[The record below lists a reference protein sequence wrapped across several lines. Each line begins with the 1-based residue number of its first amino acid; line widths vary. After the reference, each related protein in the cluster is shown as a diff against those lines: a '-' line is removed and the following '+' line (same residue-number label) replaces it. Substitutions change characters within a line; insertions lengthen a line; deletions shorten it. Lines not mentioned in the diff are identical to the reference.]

1 MDFKLE
7 VPTSLEYFASLVQS
21 DTEFPL
27 LEAAIC
33 LAQDEYPELDIQE
46 VLGQVDQL
54 VSRLKKRLPTDA
66 GAIHKLR
73 LLNKFFFEEMGFAGN
88 ANNYY
93 DPDNSYLHVMLRTRR
108 GIPISLALLWLE
120 LAGQIG
126 LDAHGVG
133 FPGHFLV
140 KVHLPYPHEGK
151 VVIDPFNG
159 HSLTKEDLMERL
171 SPLYVESGL
180 VRNGEIS
187 DELLK
192 HYLRSATPREIM
204 TRMLRNLEEVYGSQS
219 DIERLDAVRKRLK
232 VLLPSLDEAV

>member
-1 MDFKLE
+1 MTTKVLD
-7 VPTSLEYFASLVQS
+7 YFSALVADDDS
-21 DTEFPL
+21 IPLTETALSIAQDAYPDL
-27 LEAAIC
+27 DLQAELAAIDV
-33 LAQDEYPELDIQE
+33 LVARIKNRVADGTPAIQ
-46 VLGQVDQL
+46 
-54 VSRLKKRLPTDA
+54 R
-66 GAIHKLR
+66 LR
-73 LLNKFFFEEMGFAGN
+73 LLNQFFYRELGFGPN
-88 ANNYY
+88 ANDYY

-171 SPLYVESGL
+171 SPLYAESGL
-180 VRNGEIS
+180 ARDGEIS

-192 HYLRSATPREIM
+192 HYLRSASPREIM
-204 TRMLRNLEEVYGSQS
+204 TRMLRNLEEVYGAQS
-219 DIERLDAVRKRLK
+219 DTERLDAVKKRLK